1 MAELHDLS
9 PTEGSRKN
17 RKRVGRGAGSGWGKN
32 AGRGEKG
39 QKSRSGGSI
48 RIGFEGGQM
57 PLQRRIPKR
66 GFTPLKRRVYHV
78 VNVGDLVRIEGTT
91 VNPSVLKEA
100 GLIRSTNGLVK
111 ILGTGDVGKAFSIEA
126 HAFSAGAKKKI
137 EAAGGTVS
145 VIIKSA
151 VQESEPVDVDVVEDD
166 AGEEEE

>member
-1 MAELHDLS
+1 MRLNDLS
-9 PTEGSRKN
+9 PGKGSKKKG
-17 RKRVGRGAGSGWGKN
+17 KRLGRGHSAGQGKTS
-32 AGRGEKG
+32 GRGQKG
-39 QKSRSGGSI
+39 QHARSGGYHKV
-48 RIGFEGGQM
+48 GFEGGQM

-66 GFTPLKRRVYHV
+66 GFTPLKRRVYHI

-91 VNPSVLKEA
+91 VNPTVLKEA

-111 ILGTGDVGKAFSIEA
+111 ILGSGDLGKAFSIEA

-151 VQESEPVDVDVVEDD
+151 VQESDPVDVAVVEDD